1 MATNS
6 IYSII
11 DETGNESSIG
21 FEIIFDGKIDEDMV
35 QKSTDKS
42 TVDNYIE
49 FVEKKEKLILK
60 KIKQIFIQKIIKKN
74 SKII

>member
-1 MATNS
+1 MQGNSLINNKTENNNTMATNS

-42 TVDNYIE
+42 YCR
-49 FVEKKEKLILK
+49 
-60 KIKQIFIQKIIKKN
+60 
-74 SKII
+74 